1 MFGVKALIITPIYNL
16 EIRVTQQI
24 TEAYVFL
31 VASENC
37 SALFEIEDFTC
48 ILRKIIYYI
57 IPKLAFCLKTAL
69 QTLFSL

>member
-1 MFGVKALIITPIYNL
+1 MFGVKALIITSIYNL

-48 ILRKIIYYI
+48 ILGK
-57 IPKLAFCLKTAL
+57 
-69 QTLFSL
+69 